1 MKKTVSINLAG
12 LIFNV
17 EEDGYELL
25 KKYLVEIKA
34 IFSREEGVSE
44 MLEDI
49 EARIAELFHAKL
61 NASKQVIT
69 EYDVSSVMEIM
80 GQPTDYK
87 VDDEENDPSSEKAFT
102 SEESFNK
109 KGNKRLY
116 RDEENAAVGGVCA
129 GLGHYFDIDPVIIRV
144 LFVLMVILGGSGIL
158 VYLILWIVVPE
169 AKTTAQK
176 LQMRGQP
183 VNLDNIKDYVNNFTK
198 EAKTSASKAASS
210 IKKTVN
216 KSGSVIGSIFK
227 IFGKIIGVGFLI
239 GGIIA
244 VIVISIVFFGDSN
257 LVSLT
262 SDSLNN
268 NLKTFFEVLYPTG
281 SGTLSIWSLYII
293 VILPILLLI
302 SLGLKLVFN
311 YKAKMKVPNIGGL
324 ILWIV
329 AVCVLSYTSIGLGLE
344 HKSSYEV
351 IDEIEK
357 SSSDTTDVLHIG
369 VYANGHNLIDFDYD
383 DHWEKNDYFFI
394 GDDQIEM
401 GVPRVLV
408 VRDSTLQDYKITLK
422 RRSEGKNVRQAQTKA
437 KGITFNP
444 VYKGDSLIIPSVYT
458 FSTEDK
464 IRGQQVTV
472 EINVPIGKSI
482 TLPRSKNGLIYEI
495 YRNNGVG
502 HYFKNKT
509 NWIST
514 KKGMRCKNCE

>member
-25 KKYLVEIKA
+25 KNYLEEIKA
-34 IFSREEGVSE
+34 IFSSEEGVSE

-61 NASKQVIT
+61 NVSKQVIT
-69 EYDVSSVMEIM
+69 ESDVSSIMEIM
-80 GQPTDYK
+80 GKPTDYK
-87 VDDEENDPSSEKAFT
+87 VDTEEGESETGKTYTTDEPFND
-102 SEESFNK
+102 

-116 RDEENAAVGGVCA
+116 RDEDNAAVGGVCA

-227 IFGKIIGVGFLI
+227 VFGKIIGIGFLI

-244 VIVISIVFFGDSN
+244 IIVLSTVFFGDSN
-257 LVSLT
+257 LVSFT
-262 SDSLNN
+262 SGTLNN

-281 SGTLSIWSLYII
+281 TGSLSIWSLYII

-351 IDEIEK
+351 TDEIEK
-357 SSSDTTDVLHIG
+357 STSDTTEVLHIG
-369 VYANGHNLIDFDYD
+369 VHYNGLNMITNGGNDYWD
-383 DHWEKNDYFFI
+383 ENDYFFI
-394 GDDQIEM
+394 GKDRIEM
-401 GVPRVLV
+401 GVPRIKV
-408 VRDSTLQDYKITLK
+408 VRDSTLQDYKIILK
-422 RRSEGKNVRQAQTKA
+422 RRSEGKNVRQALTNA
-437 KGITFNP
+437 KGIAFNP
-444 VYKGDSLIIPSVYT
+444 VYKGDSLIIPNVYS
-458 FSTEDK
+458 FSTDDK

-495 YRNNGVG
+495 YRNKGVG
-502 HYFKNKT
+502 HYFKDQT

-514 KKGMRCKNCE
+514 KEGMRCENC